1 MPDISTKEK
10 AQAYIGLPME
20 QMENEKEVFLK
31 TVVPE
36 WIETAQQRESQW
48 VQYDNVT
55 KDHEVSA
62 AY

>member
-1 MPDISTKEK
+1 
-10 AQAYIGLPME
+10 
-20 QMENEKEVFLK
+20 MENEKEVFLK